1 MFEKYDID
9 ELYTCTVREYGPF
22 AIENV
27 GGCIS
32 IFSDK
37 VKSYET
43 IVQRHESEHHVY
55 YTDIF
60 HSARFINVIDPP
72 FVGIPRSSVG
82 GKLYVLDTESLIKYS
97 DCLSDKQ
104 KKVKTLQRLPFRK
117 NRLLKK

>member
-43 IVQRHESEHHVY
+43 IVQRHESEDHVY

-60 HSARFINVIDPP
+60 HLIRFINVIDPP
-72 FVGIPRSSVG
+72 FVGIPRSSAG

-97 DCLSDKQ
+97 EFLPIQ
-104 KKVKTLQRLPFRK
+104 KRDSKTLQCMFFGKR
-117 NRLLKK
+117 RLLKK